1 MTQKTLMNKRVM
13 KNNENNDSCQDP
25 LFFMKLLCSLTQT
38 IISIAK
44 LISNGNGDADE
55 NDASLGDDDEREVV
69 KSN

>member
-1 MTQKTLMNKRVM
+1 MTQKTLMNKCVM

-25 LFFMKLLCSLTQT
+25 LFLMKLLCSLTQT